1 MSQTTPLKGISP
13 RALGKIGL
21 RRFGLEDKILEDQK
35 EMIEEMMESMLY
47 ASKVLDKKHEM

>member
-1 MSQTTPLKGISP
+1 
-13 RALGKIGL
+13 LGKIGL